1 MPSSPEPPVCV
12 EVLVM
17 RKIAF
22 AIPSLASLSL
32 FFTSPIHSQ
41 VQTSKVKVRV
51 ILVDQDLNQKP
62 VPHLVV
68 VLGAESV
75 NPVSSLDV
83 KTDFGGNAEFLVPPG
98 KYRLTTPQGVD
109 FQGRHYAWEMEIKV
123 SGESATLDL
132 SNDNARVTDPPS
144 VEPPR
149 KADDLTLM
157 FQKYQNSVV
166 TVWSEI
172 GSGTGF
178 IVDPAGLVMT
188 NQHVIGPSELISSQ
202 FDAKRKVAAKV
213 LAFDAERD
221 VAVLYA
227 DLSAFPGAM
236 AAPIAAAQAGH
247 GLAVEGERV
256 FTIGSPL
263 GLKKIITSGIVSK
276 VEARAI
282 LSDVNINHGNSG
294 GPLFNSL
301 GEVIGI
307 TTFLVPGGNGPG
319 VTGVVRID
327 QTMPT
332 LGQARK
338 KVKDISL
345 PSARL
350 LPVEPSDPYPLD
362 SLKEMIKPAK
372 FDRKPY
378 IFAMGGFDVA
388 LGTPVLKYE
397 LQEEV
402 GRTAAHEKSKRTGKR
417 NESAESTFEPLR
429 DLPEWAEY
437 VGEYKPVLIVEAAP
451 QLRETFMSVLGRELV
466 PSIESY
472 AGGPRLKFKTDF
484 YRMKLLCGAV
494 EVEPIQPGK
503 AATVVNAHSAF
514 VNVTDATYVGIYS
527 YPPDAISPSCG
538 KVTLRLYSE
547 KDPGKSESKDLDEK
561 SIDRIWNDFRPYFA
575 AHSNGGNSQ

>member
-1 MPSSPEPPVCV
+1 
-12 EVLVM
+12 M
-17 RKIAF
+17 RKILFVAV
-22 AIPSLASLSL
+22 SLLVFGAPLR
-32 FFTSPIHSQ
+32 SQ
-41 VQTSKVKVRV
+41 VDISNLRVRV
-51 ILVDQDLNQKP
+51 ILVDKDLNQKP
-62 VPHLVV
+62 VPHLAV
-68 VLGAESV
+68 VLVADSIDPGNSREA
-75 NPVSSLDV
+75 
-83 KTDFGGNAEFLVPPG
+83 KTDFEGKAEFQAPPG

-109 FQGRHYAWEMEIKV
+109 FQGRHYAWEMEINV
-123 SGESATLDL
+123 SDRPISVDL
-132 SNDNARVTDPPS
+132 SNDNARAAGPSS
-144 VEPPR
+144 VEPAR
-149 KADDLTLM
+149 KVDDLTLM
-157 FQKYQNSVV
+157 FQKYQKSVV

-178 IVDPAGLVMT
+178 IVDSSGLVMT
-188 NQHVIGPSELISSQ
+188 NQHVIGPSELISVQ

-227 DLSAFPGAM
+227 DLSAFPGA
-236 AAPIAAAQAGH
+236 ATAPIATAQAGRE
-247 GLAVEGERV
+247 LAVEGERV

-282 LSDVNINHGNSG
+282 ISDVNINHGNSG

-327 QTMPT
+327 QTLPV
-332 LGQARK
+332 LAQARK
-338 KVKDISL
+338 KMKDAAL

-362 SLKEMIKPAK
+362 SLKEISKPAK

-378 IFAMGGFDVA
+378 IFTVGGFDVA
-388 LGTPVLKYE
+388 LGTPVLQYE
-397 LQEEV
+397 LQAEV
-402 GRTAAHEKSKRTGKR
+402 GHAAAQEKNKRTKKR
-417 NESAESTFEPLR
+417 NESSQSTFEPLQ
-429 DLPEWAEY
+429 DLHEWAEY
-437 VGEYKPVLIVEAAP
+437 TGEYKPVLLVQAAP

-466 PSIESY
+466 PSIEPFASG
-472 AGGPRLKFKTDF
+472 APRMKFRTDF
-484 YRMKLLCGAV
+484 YRMKLLCGTK

-503 AATVVNAHSAF
+503 AATVVNAHNSF

-538 KVTLRLYSE
+538 KVTLQLYSE
-547 KDPGKSESKDLDEK
+547 KEPDKSESKDLDQK
-561 SIDRIWNDFRPYFA
+561 SIDRVWNDFRPYLA
-575 AHSNGGNSQ
+575 VQSNSGNAQ